1 MAWFDY
7 IMPTSTGN
15 LDMFMSPLM
24 DVTNKLSGDQVQ
36 VWGAS
41 YPDHV
46 YVVWIIELNP
56 NSYLLPHKSL
66 NTSLDK

>member
-1 MAWFDY
+1 
-7 IMPTSTGN
+7 
-15 LDMFMSPLM
+15 MSPLM

-41 YPDHV
+41 YLDHV
-46 YVVWIIELNP
+46 YEVWIIEWNP
-56 NSYLLPHKSL
+56 KIYLLPYKSL